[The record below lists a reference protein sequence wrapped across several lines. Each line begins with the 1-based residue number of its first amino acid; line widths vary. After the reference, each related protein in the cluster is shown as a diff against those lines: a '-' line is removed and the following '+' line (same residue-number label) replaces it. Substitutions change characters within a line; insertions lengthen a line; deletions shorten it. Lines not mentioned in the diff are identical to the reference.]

1 MVAVNQ
7 TIHFQ
12 VYLTCHCHGNST
24 HLQEMAFLGYENAEN
39 EHKETLNKKV
49 QNWRFLYNFRIGSFV
64 LFIMGLFA
72 YCYSTIWLYVLVN
85 IMETRLA
92 PMEKSCIV
100 IQYTSYLRV
109 V

>member
-49 QNWRFLYNFRIGSFV
+49 QN
-64 LFIMGLFA
+64 
-72 YCYSTIWLYVLVN
+72 
-85 IMETRLA
+85 
-92 PMEKSCIV
+92 
-100 IQYTSYLRV
+100 
-109 V
+109 